1 MGGLGG
7 EEPLG
12 GTISGIITEIEQAV
26 FRVLA
31 ASADI
36 YALAGNHI
44 YPLTI
49 PQEAPLPF
57 ISFYRESVIR
67 HHAMGVDCYLMESRI
82 EISVWA
88 ESLSAT
94 RVIINLIRGLFQ
106 RWRGTYD
113 SMVVQDSL
121 IEGEYDEFDEASEAY
136 RSVITFQIFHT

>member
-1 MGGLGG
+1 MAV
-7 EEPLG
+7 
-12 GTISGIITEIEQAV
+12 TEIEEAIYS
-26 FRVLA
+26 VL
-31 ASADI
+31 STSGTLT
-36 YALAGNHI
+36 ALVSDHI

-67 HHAMGVDCYLMESRI
+67 YHAMGVDCYLMESRI
-82 EISVWA
+82 EMSVWA

-94 RVIINLIRGLFQ
+94 RVIVNLIRGLFQ

-113 SMVVQDSL
+113 SMVVHDSL
-121 IEGEYDEFDEASEAY
+121 IEGEYDDFDEASEAY